1 MEDRGE
7 TVYLVSCVKEKR
19 ATRSPAKDLYTSP
32 WFRVKEKAR
41 EYVRKAREYVERR
54 DGPGSSCPHGTVCSR
69 RTR

>member
-32 WFRVKEKAR
+32 WFR
-41 EYVRKAREYVERR
+41 KAREYVERR